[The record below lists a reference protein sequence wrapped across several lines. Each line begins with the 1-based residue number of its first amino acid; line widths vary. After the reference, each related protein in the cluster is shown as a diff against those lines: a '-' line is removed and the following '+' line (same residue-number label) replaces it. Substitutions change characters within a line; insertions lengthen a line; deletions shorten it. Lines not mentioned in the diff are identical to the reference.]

1 MKKKELENARSEEGE
16 GEEGEGV
23 KVVTKELVFEEPE
36 MYPIEKNWMRFQV
49 ADGTPHFIR
58 SIDPY
63 MIVRDSGK
71 ANLRVI

>member
-36 MYPIEKNWMRFQV
+36 NREKLDAF
-49 ADGTPHFIR
+49 
-58 SIDPY
+58 S
-63 MIVRDSGK
+63 SG
-71 ANLRVI
+71 